1 MSSGFRIDEYKALF
15 FRIFLVYIFYF
26 IARILFCLYN
36 ADLVEITSFFDFIS
50 LAYHGLAFDTTAI
63 LYVNSL
69 FILLSVFPLF
79 INTRPKFQQLLF
91 GVYFSTN
98 LLFYSFNFI
107 DLIYYRFNFSR
118 FTLAAWEVFKHEEAK
133 GGMIFR
139 FLYTYWHV
147 FLLYIL
153 LAAFW
158 IYLYR
163 KVKVTYVLNA
173 HSKSK
178 YMITSILG
186 VLFVALLSIGGIRG
200 DFKKSTRPISLVDA
214 NTYVQKTQHADVVLN
229 STFTFIRTLGVQTF
243 KKTAFAI
250 PNQVVESNF
259 KPIKFYKNNKPST
272 PNIVLIITESMGREY
287 LGAFNKNTHIKG
299 YKSYTPFLDSL
310 ATKSMIFTNAY
321 GNGYKSIHGMASILS
336 GIPSFQDA
344 FTSSPYT
351 KQNIESLV
359 SCLKEKGYTTSFFHG
374 APNGSMG
381 FLGFANILGF
391 DQYYGMT
398 EYGNDKDFDGSW
410 GIWDEPFLQYMNQ
423 TISKKKQ
430 PFFSTVFTVSSHE
443 PFVIP
448 TKYEGKFPK
457 GTIPMH
463 QCIGYTDYAFKQF
476 FETAKKQSWFKNT
489 IFIITADHC
498 NQVAYTEE
506 YSDKIVNRIAV
517 PILIY
522 KPGSS
527 LIGENK
533 EIAQHIDIFPTVL
546 DLIGFNRPFRS
557 WGRSLVS
564 KEKDIEPYL
573 INYNTNNY
581 HFMKGNYI
589 CVFDGK
595 KAIGFYGINDK
606 KFTSNLIGKRNKEM
620 NDLELS
626 CKAFI
631 QDYFSKIID
640 KKLGK
645 PNTK

>member
-1 MSSGFRIDEYKALF
+1 MSYYYRIEEYKVLF
-15 FRIFLVYIFYF
+15 FRLILVYIFYF
-26 IARILFCLYN
+26 ISRILFCIYN
-36 ADLVEITSFFDFIS
+36 ADLVEVTSFFDFIS
-50 LAYHGLAFDTTAI
+50 LAYHGLAFDTSAI

-79 INTRPKFQQLLF
+79 INTKPNFQQLLF
-91 GVYFSTN
+91 GLYFFTN
-98 LLFYSFNFI
+98 LLFYTLNFI
-107 DLIYYRFNFSR
+107 DLIYYRYNFSR

-133 GGMIFR
+133 GGMILR

-147 FLLYIL
+147 FLLYIFL
-153 LAAFW
+153 VSIW
-158 IYLYR
+158 IYFYR
-163 KVKVTYVLNA
+163 KIKVTHVITI

-178 YMITSILG
+178 YIISSIL
-186 VLFVALLSIGGIRG
+186 VVFLVTLLSIGGVRG

-229 STFTFIRTLGVQTF
+229 STFTFLRTLGVQTF
-243 KKTAFAI
+243 KKTDFAI
-250 PNQVVESNF
+250 SDKVIQANF
-259 KPIKFYKNNKPST
+259 KPIKYYNNNKPTT

-287 LGAFNKNTHIKG
+287 IGAFNKASTIKG

-310 ATKSMIFTNAY
+310 ATKSMIFKNAY
-321 GNGYKSIHGMASILS
+321 GNGYKSIHGMASILA

-351 KQNIESLV
+351 KQKIESLV
-359 SCLKEKGYTTSFFHG
+359 SCLKEKGYATSFFHG

-398 EYGNDKDFDGSW
+398 EYGNDQDFDGSW
-410 GIWDEPFLQYMNQ
+410 GIWDEPFLQFMNQ

-430 PFFSTVFTVSSHE
+430 PFFATVFTVSSHE

-448 TKYEGKFPK
+448 KKYVGKFPM
-457 GTIPMH
+457 GSIPMH
-463 QCIGYTDYAFKQF
+463 QCIGYTDFAFKKF
-476 FETAKKQSWFKNT
+476 FEAAKKQSWFTNT

-506 YSDKIVNRIAV
+506 YSDKIINRIAV
-517 PILIY
+517 PIMIY
-522 KPGSS
+522 KPESN
-527 LIGENK
+527 LIGECN

-546 DLIGFNRPFRS
+546 DMIGFDRTFRS

-564 KEKDIEPYL
+564 KEKDIAPYV

-581 HFMKGNYI
+581 HFMKGDYI

-595 KAIGFYGINDK
+595 KAIGFYHTNDK
-606 KFTSNLIGKRNKEM
+606 KFSKNLIGKRNKEM
-620 NDLELS
+620 NNLEVS
-626 CKAFI
+626 CKAFL